1 MSAST
6 HEPICNIELSPD
18 PFNNIQTVEF
28 SQQGKHPTQGL
39 ILQDSDTWNE
49 RVQIISCQLGTAASK
64 IHNRRTQLKFSTL
77 LKINGTD
84 ITSADQAKTI
94 LSSVPA
100 HASIEIQIS
109 LQSKVQMHEDNG
121 VPMMYFDQLHTI
133 ATHLQQIDSNDMH
146 KRIHPDEN
154 KPISNEPIQKAI
166 NILITAKDKMVNRL
180 AAILP
185 KSKVHSKKLT

>member
-39 ILQDSDTWNE
+39 ILQDSNTWNE

-64 IHNRRTQLKFSTL
+64 IHNRRTQLKFSML
-77 LKINGTD
+77 LKTNGTD

-100 HASIEIQIS
+100 HTSIEIQIS

-133 ATHLQQIDSNDMH
+133 ATHLQQIPSQTPIH
-146 KRIHPDEN
+146 KQCNVFQR
-154 KPISNEPIQKAI
+154 
-166 NILITAKDKMVNRL
+166 RGL
-180 AAILP
+180 AGMR
-185 KSKVHSKKLT
+185 S